1 MPELADPRSE
11 DVLRSLMRD
20 VRFRHVS
27 YRRAV
32 AEGFRKLY
40 PGLAKVDATGRLIT
54 DGPAGSAQSTG
65 GIVHVHGHER
75 SGPHG
80 VVHVSDYDRSA
91 PAGTASPRPTLN
103 AESDR
108 IRSIVGNT
116 PARFDIADNPNADA
130 SDPWYVSHSAG
141 RGNI

>member
-1 MPELADPRSE
+1 ML
-11 DVLRSLMRD
+11 D
-20 VRFRHVS
+20 VRYRNSFHPEHFS
-27 YRRAV
+27 YRRTV

-54 DGPAGSAQSTG
+54 DGPAGNAQSTG
-65 GIVHVHGHER
+65 GIVHVRAHER

-80 VVHVSDYDRSA
+80 VVRVSDYDRSA

-103 AESDR
+103 AECDR

-116 PARFDIADNPNADA
+116 PARFDI
-130 SDPWYVSHSAG
+130 
-141 RGNI
+141 RR